1 MSAAEV
7 LLLCQALHWLNLARR
22 GHEPWESCM
31 LYLRA
36 GRLIQCSYNIHVLR
50 LFLISSNGQKAISE
64 HLHVLPHTTKLL
76 SCSIIKTK
84 KITKLLPSGASFR
97 SFGARV
103 FSDFFHPVGSISDG
117 LDLCDSQW
125 RWPADANASAGQ
137 SGLESPNGKI

>member
-1 MSAAEV
+1 
-7 LLLCQALHWLNLARR
+7 
-22 GHEPWESCM
+22 
-31 LYLRA
+31 
-36 GRLIQCSYNIHVLR
+36 

-103 FSDFFHPVGSISDG
+103 FSVFFTLWDPFPMALTFVTPNGAGQLTQMPRLANQGLSHPMARSEPAHFWNSAPWISAAMQQQFRF
-117 LDLCDSQW
+117 LFNSQW
-125 RWPADANASAGQ
+125 
-137 SGLESPNGKI
+137 